1 MPFVGQSFLEN
12 NSLISS
18 SSSTVRWI
26 SLFHLDGEVYVCFSE
41 KRPKSADPNND
52 KIAWK

>member
-12 NSLISS
+12 NSLLSS

-26 SLFHLDGEVYVCFSE
+26 SLLQLDGEVYVIFSG
-41 KRPKSADPNND
+41 KRPKSADANND